1 MRATYFCHIALLA
14 TASVVAGSADV
25 EYRCNSQAMPAD
37 RGACAAAQQGPD
49 ALRQY
54 VQRMRAV
61 QQLDFFEYVNKETLI
76 AWEEKER
83 RDRVA
88 EKAEQVPR
96 PGLASTS
103 TR

>member
-1 MRATYFCHIALLA
+1 MRATFFCHVVLLA
-14 TASVVAGSADV
+14 TASVVAGSANA

-37 RGACAAAQQGPD
+37 KGACAAAQQGPA

-54 VQRMRAV
+54 VERMRAV
-61 QQLDFFEYVNKETLI
+61 QPLYFFDYVNRETLA

-83 RDRVA
+83 RDRMA
-88 EKAEQVPR
+88 EKAEQAPR

-103 TR
+103 AH

>member
-14 TASVVAGSADV
+14 TASVVAGSAGA

-103 TR
+103 AH

>member
-1 MRATYFCHIALLA
+1 MRATFFCHIALLA
-14 TASVVAGSADV
+14 TAAVVAGSADA

-61 QQLDFFEYVNKETLI
+61 QQLDFFEYVNKETLL
-76 AWEEKER
+76 AWEQKER

-88 EKAEQVPR
+88 ERAEQVPH

-103 TR
+103 AR

>member
-1 MRATYFCHIALLA
+1 MRAIFFCHVALLA
-14 TASVVAGSADV
+14 TTSVVAGNATA

-37 RGACAAAQQGPD
+37 KGACAAAQQGPA

-54 VQRMRAV
+54 VERMRGV
-61 QQLDFFEYVNKETLI
+61 QQLHFFDYVNKETLL

-88 EKAEQVPR
+88 ERAEQVPR
-96 PGLASTS
+96 SGLASTS
-103 TR
+103 KH